1 MFAPQQV
8 PQLSSLPVTR
18 HWKQVGPTGGGFNNR
33 STGITVRTVTD
44 HPVKL
49 NLPDVTWQSFAEYSY
64 PQSLLAL
71 ADHIGLPDLP
81 EALHHFI
88 HTHNHPKLPSDYHA
102 VDSSFNGPIQV
113 FHSVSIQFYAPS
125 KLCVEGGMR
134 REMIRSNPRLG
145 GFPRYDTMFIS
156 TGNDN
161 VDTMNG
167 LLVARVR
174 LLFSYFDAYT
184 NKQVPCALVNWFVH
198 LDDSPAHHP
207 ATGMWIVSPEHDEDG
222 HCPMQVI
229 CKGNL
234 KMANSAGLAEGESKD
249 NE

>member
-1 MFAPQQV
+1 
-8 PQLSSLPVTR
+8 
-18 HWKQVGPTGGGFNNR
+18 
-33 STGITVRTVTD
+33 
-44 HPVKL
+44 
-49 NLPDVTWQSFAEYSY
+49 
-64 PQSLLAL
+64 
-71 ADHIGLPDLP
+71 
-81 EALHHFI
+81 
-88 HTHNHPKLPSDYHA
+88 
-102 VDSSFNGPIQV
+102 V

-125 KLCVEGGMR
+125 KLCGEGGMR

-145 GFPRYDTMFIS
+145 GFPHYDTMFIS
-156 TGNDN
+156 TGDDN

-198 LDDSPAHHP
+198 PDDSPARHP

-229 CKGNL
+229 HLDTIPRGAHLVPCFGTGFLPENFQHNDAL
-234 KMANSAGLAEGESKD
+234 DAFNTFTC
-249 NE
+249 